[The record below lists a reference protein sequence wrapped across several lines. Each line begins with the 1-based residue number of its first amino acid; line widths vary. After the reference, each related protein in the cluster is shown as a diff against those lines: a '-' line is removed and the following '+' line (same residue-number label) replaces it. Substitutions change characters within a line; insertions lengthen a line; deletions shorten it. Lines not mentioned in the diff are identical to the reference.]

1 MLYPV
6 ILLMLVAIILHTCKL
21 GKEALG
27 DFMFATNESGDLY
40 DEFLAGKGTISFS
53 YYRDNVN

>member
-1 MLYPV
+1 MRDN
-6 ILLMLVAIILHTCKL
+6 AS
-21 GKEALG
+21 